1 MRDRTKMQWVM
12 TVWVIIMASF
22 VIVGNTFSYR
32 ENAAAI
38 LIALFSSDVLKW
50 TAHVA
55 GVVRENVAGVKR
67 RKGENDVEDN

>member
-1 MRDRTKMQWVM
+1 MRDRTKMQWLVTIWVVVM
-12 TVWVIIMASF
+12 GSV
-22 VIVGNTFSYR
+22 VIVGNAFSYR

-55 GVVRENVAGVKR
+55 GVVRENIAGVR
-67 RKGENDVEDN
+67 RRDKETVGKV

>member
-1 MRDRTKMQWVM
+1 MRDRTKMQWLVTIWVVVM
-12 TVWVIIMASF
+12 GSVVII
-22 VIVGNTFSYR
+22 GNAFSYR

-55 GVVRENVAGVKR
+55 GVVRENIAGVR
-67 RKGENDVEDN
+67 RRDKETVGKV